1 MIEAIVSGMSIIVLR
16 TGLPPV
22 APDLRT
28 CLHT

>member
-22 APDLRT
+22 AAD
-28 CLHT
+28 LHT